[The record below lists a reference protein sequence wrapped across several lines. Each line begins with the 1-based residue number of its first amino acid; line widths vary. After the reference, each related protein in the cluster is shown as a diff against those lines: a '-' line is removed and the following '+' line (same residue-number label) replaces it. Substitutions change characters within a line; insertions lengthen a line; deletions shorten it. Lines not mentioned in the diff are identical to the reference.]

1 MVTLWIA
8 IAVAAVVAGTE
19 WLHVRRVTRIARLA
33 FGARGKARAWTV
45 AAAPARCVGAGV
57 LAWGLLTLI
66 QMDGGGRSAVKKREP
81 DQHLLLVLDVSPSMY
96 IKDAGPEGKQTRG
109 ERAREVLN
117 SVLQRLDMSRTRVSI
132 VVFYTTAKPVVVDT
146 SDLNV
151 VANILSDLPLEHAF
165 KAGPTAMYSGV
176 KEAAKLAQAGGWQP
190 GSTTLVVVSDG
201 DTLPDAAAPGTPSS
215 VSDALILGVGS
226 PNRTTTIAGH
236 ASRQDE
242 TSLKALA
249 ARVKGQYFDGNAHHL
264 PTAVLAGLR
273 MLATDASEPPPL
285 RTMALVASGVGGT
298 LVAGV
303 GVALAAFGAPM
314 RVSRRD
320 ATVAEKTRRGR
331 VRAVRVHALEG
342 ALP

>member
-8 IAVAAVVAGTE
+8 IAVTVVVAGAE
-19 WLHVRRVTRIARLA
+19 WLHARRVARIARLA
-33 FGARGKARAWTV
+33 FGARGRARGWT
-45 AAAPARCVGAGV
+45 AAAGPMRCVGAGL

-66 QMDGGGRSAVKKREP
+66 QVDGGGRSGAKKREP
-81 DQHLLLVLDVSPSMY
+81 DQHLLIVLDVSPSMY

-109 ERAREVLN
+109 ERARDVLN
-117 SVLQRLDMSRTRVSI
+117 SVLQRLDMARTRVS
-132 VVFYTTAKPVVVDT
+132 VVAFYTAAKPVVVDT

-176 KEAAKLAQAGGWQP
+176 KEAAKLAQAWQP
-190 GSTTLVVVSDG
+190 GSATMVVVSDG
-201 DTLPDAAAPGTPSS
+201 DTLPDAAAPGMPSS
-215 VSDALILGVGS
+215 LSDSLILGVGS

-242 TSLKALA
+242 ASLKALA
-249 ARVKGQYFDGNAHHL
+249 ARVKGSYFDGNAHHL
-264 PTAVLAGLR
+264 PTTVLRGLR

-285 RTMALVASGVGGT
+285 RAIALVACGVGGT

-303 GVALAAFGAPM
+303 GVVLALWGAPK
-314 RVSRRD
+314 RAVSRRG
-320 ATVAEKTRRGR
+320 VESAEKARENR
-331 VRAVRVHALEG
+331 VREVRVHGLEG